1 MALRGFAKA
10 VPHTQSC
17 VINTTAQL
25 NSYAI
30 LERETIKLSE
40 LKMTNSTITKSQDES
55 QDRAIWDNLREAI
68 ATSSGFQRWQ
78 QEQDVDS
85 VNNLD
90 LTVRRYLKETLETLA
105 Y

>member
-1 MALRGFAKA
+1 MTDSTM
-10 VPHTQSC
+10 TQ
-17 VINTTAQL
+17 
-25 NSYAI
+25 
-30 LERETIKLSE
+30 
-40 LKMTNSTITKSQDES
+40 TKDDR
-55 QDRAIWDNLREAI
+55 DRAIWENLRLAI

-78 QEQDVDS
+78 QERDVDS